1 MFTVAE
7 LIEAQLEIAGRAGYP
22 LTGDRRAGYT
32 ARRFANDLNTIWPG
46 VVRVTNGRPHQLYH
60 ALRGAMRVPP
70 YWERPVRELL
80 KLARI
85 GGMYPPTPSRRRL
98 RGRVWIAQDVARGT
112 KARHQVADRAK
123 TEVR

>member
-7 LIEAQLEIAGRAGYP
+7 LIEAQLEIAWRAGYP
-22 LTGDRRAGYT
+22 FTGDRRAGYT

-80 KLARI
+80 RLARI
-85 GGMYPPTPSRRRL
+85 GFTHPPTPGPFRPR
-98 RGRVWIAQDVARGT
+98 
-112 KARHQVADRAK
+112 
-123 TEVR
+123 